1 MSVGRRHQRVR
12 NLRNLQTPL
21 NCTLTICEAERG
33 AWSVGARLYE
43 LWDIV
48 TLQEY
53 FFDGIQ
59 TVASA
64 APWMVGSTW

>member
-1 MSVGRRHQRVR
+1 MGVRV
-12 NLRNLQTPL
+12 
-21 NCTLTICEAERG
+21 C
-33 AWSVGARLYE
+33 V